1 MIRKT
6 LISAGVVAVIGAL
19 ALITSGEP
27 KAQPEKFISLVQPI
41 ASPVE
46 PVEETIEEP
55 IEIIE
60 QIVYEPQIEPQETT
74 DEPESIWSDSD
85 KLMLAKM
92 TMAEAEGE
100 SLEGKCLVAR
110 VILNR
115 IESEAF
121 PSTVYD
127 VISQRSQ
134 FTSFVNGRYDN
145 AEPSDEVW
153 QAIAMVCDEGWDES
167 EGALFFEATYCQNT
181 WQSNNRP
188 YLFTV
193 GGHKFYE

>member
-19 ALITSGEP
+19 ALITSAEP
-27 KAQPEKFISLVQPI
+27 KAQPEEFISLGQPI

-46 PVEETIEEP
+46 LVEETIEAP

-74 DEPESIWSDSD
+74 DEPESIWSDND

-100 SLEGKCLVAR
+100 SLEGKCLVVR

-115 IESEAF
+115 IESETF

-153 QAIAMVCDEGWDES
+153 QAVEMVCDEGWDES
-167 EGALFFEATYCQNT
+167 DGALFFEATYCQNT

-193 GGHKFYE
+193 GGHKFYK